1 MCGSAGEIR
10 FGDGPASAAAVA
22 AMNGRQARRGPDGEG
37 LFLQDRV
44 AFGHRRL
51 RIIDLSDRS
60 RQPMVDSVLGLTLVF
75 NGIIYHY
82 KELKTALEERG
93 YRFCSRGD
101 TQVLLQAFNAWGP
114 S

>member
-1 MCGSAGEIR
+1 MCGIAGEIR

-60 RQPMVDSVLGLTLVF
+60 RQPMVDSELGLTLVF
-75 NGIIYHY
+75 NGIIYNY
-82 KELKTALEERG
+82 KELKTALDERG
-93 YRFCSRGD
+93 HRLFSSGD
-101 TQVLLQAFNAWGP
+101 NEAVHKALHVGGR
-114 S
+114 